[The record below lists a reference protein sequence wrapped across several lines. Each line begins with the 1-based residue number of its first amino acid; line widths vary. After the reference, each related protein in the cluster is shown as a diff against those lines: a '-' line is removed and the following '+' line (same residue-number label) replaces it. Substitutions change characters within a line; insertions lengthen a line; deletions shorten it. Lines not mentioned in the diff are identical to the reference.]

1 MTRGGSTDTGKA
13 YRGTEQ
19 IGAHRRSRRE
29 TEWPC
34 QIQERHVVKG
44 AGPARGE
51 ETRNAPQ
58 PSDGCVDVF
67 ILHSLKISCTSH
79 SEPTGNVSFYWIL
92 LLLKLYPG

>member
-1 MTRGGSTDTGKA
+1 MGMSNPRKARGQGGWTST
-13 YRGTEQ
+13 
-19 IGAHRRSRRE
+19 
-29 TEWPC
+29 
-34 QIQERHVVKG
+34 
-44 AGPARGE
+44 GE

-79 SEPTGNVSFYWIL
+79 SERTGNVSFYWIL